1 MKIVICGSMSAS
13 NDMLKISKELSQQGH
28 TTILPR
34 NTKNYANGNYKY
46 EDRHESFKNKI
57 ENDLIRDYFK
67 EIKNSDAVLIVNS
80 RKGDIDNYCGGNSLI
95 ELAFGYALEKKL
107 YLVNP
112 IPDLTY
118 ADEIKAMEPIILNG
132 DLSKIK

>member
-13 NDMLKISKELSQQGH
+13 GDMLRISKQLSQQDH
-28 TTILPR
+28 ATVLPG
-34 NTKNYANGNYKY
+34 NTENYTKGAYKY
-46 EDRHESFKNKI
+46 EDGHESFKNKI
-57 ENDLIRDYFK
+57 ENDLIRDYFR
-67 EIKNSDAVLIVNS
+67 EIRNSDAVLVVNS
-80 RKGDIDNYCGGNSLI
+80 RKGEIDNYCGGNSLI
-95 ELAFGYALEKKL
+95 KLAFGYALEKKL

-112 IPDLTY
+112 IPDLPY